1 MLYIDARLSLADN
14 LLLYADKMSMAASL
28 EARVPFLDLELM
40 ALAESIPASLKIRR
54 LNQKVILKRAMT
66 DWLPQ
71 DVLRRKKVGFSTPV
85 DEWFR
90 GEMRSLV
97 QDRLLDPTSACRAF
111 FRPNV
116 INRMIREHETGR
128 HDHKRILFSLLTFEI
143 WHELFIA
150 PARWSLDL
158 EYPAAM
164 GAT

>member
-40 ALAESIPASLKIRR
+40 ALAESIPTALKIRR
-54 LNQKVILKRAMT
+54 SKQKVILKQAMT

-71 DVLRRKKVGFSTPV
+71 DMLRRKKIGFSTPV
-85 DEWFR
+85 DDWFR

-97 QDRLLDPTSACRAF
+97 EDRLLDRLCVSEF

-116 INRMIREHETGR
+116 IKRMIREHETGR